1 MRLEVYAFIAS
12 LIVASIVVVRVVYI
26 ATPGVEPMARRGAEE
41 ETGFANVSV
50 EGFRIV
56 GDVVY
61 LPYPRRVS
69 NMAVEEAMLLRR
81 SIREYTDDPVKV
93 EDLSMILWA
102 AYGISETRWGLKT
115 TPSAGA
121 TYPLEIYVVI
131 GERGVAAGGRYL
143 KPGVYKYDPFTHSM
157 RLVAEGDFRKEL
169 ARAALGQE
177 WVEEAPVN
185 IVICAVFERTTRV
198 YGERGRVRY
207 VPMEVGHAGQNIYL
221 MATALGY
228 GTVAVGAFYDDDVAR
243 VIRARPNEVP
253 MYIMPVGV
261 PESPYR
267 VTFDDIRG
275 FIESRRG

>member
-12 LIVASIVVVRVVYI
+12 LIVASIAVARVVYI
-26 ATPGVEPMARRGAEE
+26 ATPGVESM
-41 ETGFANVSV
+41 T
-50 EGFRIV
+50 RIV

-69 NMAVEEAMLLRR
+69 NMTVEEAMLLRR
-81 SIREYTDDPVKV
+81 SIREYTDDPVKI

-121 TYPLEIYVVI
+121 TYPLEIYIVI
-131 GERGVAAGGRYL
+131 GERGVAAGDGYL

-228 GTVAVGAFYDDDVAR
+228 GTVAVGAFYDDEVAR
-243 VIRARPNEVP
+243 VIRARQNEVP

-261 PESPYR
+261 PQRPYR
-267 VTFDDIRG
+267 ATFDDIRS